1 VGKRCACER
10 YGVVRREMKG
20 KTRDLRKVAMT
31 ATAVVAAAIAT
42 RSSSR
47 HSWHHGSSGL
57 SFFLIGKVQTSKQL
71 K

>member
-1 VGKRCACER
+1 
-10 YGVVRREMKG
+10 MKA

-42 RSSSR
+42 RSSSSSSR
-47 HSWHHGSSGL
+47 PSWHHGSSDL
-57 SFFLIGKVQTSKQL
+57 SFLLAKFKTSKQF

>member
-1 VGKRCACER
+1 
-10 YGVVRREMKG
+10 
-20 KTRDLRKVAMT
+20 MT

-57 SFFLIGKVQTSKQL
+57 SFFLIGKVQTFQQTVEIGAKHSMKFFT
-71 K
+71 KTK